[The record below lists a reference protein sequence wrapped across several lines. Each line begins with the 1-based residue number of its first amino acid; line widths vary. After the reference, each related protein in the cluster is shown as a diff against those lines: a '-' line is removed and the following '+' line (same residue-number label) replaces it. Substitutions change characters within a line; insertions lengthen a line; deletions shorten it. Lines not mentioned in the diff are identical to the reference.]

1 MKRIW
6 KPLVAVVV
14 FVAVATGAGAAYGFW
29 STTGT
34 GSGVATTGDM
44 DPVTITSATA
54 GDVVGSSLRPGGT
67 ADVVLKVHNPN
78 AFAVHVV
85 NILQV
90 EGADITAHDG
100 SGTCDTTGVT
110 YTAPTTVADIPMGD
124 STIIL
129 PDAAAMDLTSDN
141 GCQGATFEIPVTL
154 TVKA

>member
-6 KPLVAVVV
+6 KPLVAVIV
-14 FVAVATGAGAAYGFW
+14 FLAVATGAGAAYGFW
-29 STTGT
+29 SASGT

-44 DPVTITSATA
+44 DPVTITAATA
-54 GDVVGSSLRPGGT
+54 GDVAGSSLYPGGT

-78 AFAVHVV
+78 TFAVHVIS
-85 NILQV
+85 ILQV
-90 EGADITAHDG
+90 EDADITAHDG

-110 YTAPTTVADIPMGD
+110 YTPPTTVADIPTGD
-124 STIIL
+124 STITL
-129 PDAAAMDLTSDN
+129 PGAAAMDLTSDS

>member
-6 KPLVAVVV
+6 KPLVAGIV
-14 FVAVATGAGAAYGFW
+14 FLAVATGAGAAYGFW
-29 STTGT
+29 SASGT

-44 DPVTITSATA
+44 DAVTIESATA
-54 GDVVGSSLRPGGT
+54 GDVTGSPLYPGATG
-67 ADVVLKVHNPN
+67 DVVLKVHNPN

-90 EGADITAHDG
+90 EDADITASGGTG
-100 SGTCDTTGVT
+100 SCDTTGVT
-110 YTAPTTVADIPMGD
+110 YTAPTTVADIAPGYSTISLTGAVAMD
-124 STIIL
+124 ST
-129 PDAAAMDLTSDN
+129 SDD